1 MLLGSALLLVELE
14 RRLDLRSVVKCRTA
28 APREEH
34 QLQLLRYL
42 LLLSAQF
49 TYLLVSRAHFALI
62 VDQLL
67 DLIMVA
73 LIILLRIIIE
83 VR

>member
-1 MLLGSALLLVELE
+1 MLLWCALLLVELE
-14 RRLDLRSVVKCRTA
+14 RRLDLRSVVKRRTA
-28 APREEH
+28 ASREEH

-49 TYLLVSRAHFALI
+49 TYLLVSRAHFPLI
-62 VDQLL
+62 FDLL
-67 DLIMVA
+67 DLVLVA
-73 LIILLRIIIE
+73 LIILLRIIIK

>member
-14 RRLDLRSVVKCRTA
+14 RRLDLRSVVKRRTA
-28 APREEH
+28 ASREEH

-49 TYLLVSRAHFALI
+49 NNLLVSRAHFPLI
-62 VDQLL
+62 VDLL
-67 DLIMVA
+67 DLVLVA